1 MNINYVKFFCVYQLY
16 FNKVYLFVCLF
27 TKKTE
32 WEEHIPEVNAVLGTG
47 KQKLLL
53 GTSSSSVAGLHR
65 RVEWSRQELLEKV
78 LWYHRDSQ
86 LYLLLPNWRHNTVG
100 VLLGRI

>member
-16 FNKVYLFVCLF
+16 FNKVYLFLLF

-53 GTSSSSVAGLHR
+53 DT
-65 RVEWSRQELLEKV
+65 
-78 LWYHRDSQ
+78 
-86 LYLLLPNWRHNTVG
+86 
-100 VLLGRI
+100 

>member
-1 MNINYVKFFCVYQLY
+1 MYQLY
-16 FNKVYLFVCLF
+16 FNKVYLFLLF

-32 WEEHIPEVNAVLGTG
+32 WEEHIPEVNTVLGTG

-53 GTSSSSVAGLHR
+53 LEDS
-65 RVEWSRQELLEKV
+65 RVEWSRQVQLEKV
-78 LWYHRDSQ
+78 LWYHLDSQ
-86 LYLLLPNWRHNTVG
+86 LYLLLPNWRHNIVE